1 MELRNKCILC
11 LVREMITQKLRT
23 DLLDYTDR
31 YVLLEI
37 SNGILLDSLQC
48 IGDICIGD
56 IALAH
61 HSIYFA
67 ISLIIKPP
75 LLTTL

>member
-11 LVREMITQKLRT
+11 LVREMIPQKLRT

-48 IGDICIGD
+48 IRDICIGD

-61 HSIYFA
+61 HSTYFA